1 MKYIAGRILFM
12 YTAFNLKIS
21 LTDFSYADEYIYIGK
36 QQKLDLSKFAKKELD
51 DFILSDEILA
61 GEKLSESWFKTIES
75 DVFISHSHNDV
86 ELAYALAGWLK
97 KQFDL
102 NVFLDEVVWGSADE
116 LLKKLDNKYCYQQQ
130 TKTYNYTKRNF
141 TTSHVHAML
150 STAIQSVM
158 DNSEVIFFL
167 NTQESFPAIS
177 DVLEENSE
185 YTLSPWIYQEVINAK
200 LLRSINWAEYRRKR
214 TLQHSLYEAA
224 SNLLKIAYKTPIND
238 FTSIDAST
246 LSAWQEKHAKIKD
259 EPYGGLFLGTFDHP
273 LNHLYDIVFET
284 K

>member
-1 MKYIAGRILFM
+1 M

-21 LTDFSYADEYIYIGK
+21 LTDFSSVDEYVRIGK
-36 QQKLDLSKFAKKELD
+36 QQKLHLSKIAKKELD
-51 DFILSDEILA
+51 DFILSNEILD
-61 GEKLSESWFKTIES
+61 GEKLSESWFKNIEC

-102 NVFLDEVVWGSADE
+102 NVFLDEIVWGSADE
-116 LLKKLDNKYCYQQQ
+116 LLKKLDDKYCYQSE
-130 TKTYNYTKRNF
+130 TKTYNYKKRNF

-167 NTQESFPAIS
+167 NTEESFPSIS
-177 DVLEENSE
+177 DVLKENSE

-200 LLRSINWAEYRRKR
+200 LLRPINWTEYRRKR
-214 TLQHSLYEAA
+214 TLQHSLYESA
-224 SNLLKIAYKTPIND
+224 SNQLKIAYKTPVND
-238 FTSIDAST
+238 FTLIDAST

-259 EPYGGLFLGTFDHP
+259 EPYGGLFLGSFDHP